1 MSVGSEHRSYLS
13 FNLSSIP
20 PTATVSAADLTVC
33 RLNGS
38 GSARTHE
45 LRRVTSSWTEAGLTW
60 NTQPSVAPTAQHT
73 ITVPSSAGCTIVNV
87 KQDVQFWLGGANF
100 GWRIADQDE
109 PTAPLVDYATRE
121 NVDTLQRP
129 TLSVTYTP

>member
-1 MSVGSEHRSYLS
+1 LM
-13 FNLSSIP
+13 FDLSSIP
-20 PTATVSAADLTVC
+20 PGAIVSAASLRLC
-33 RLNGS
+33 RVNSS

-45 LRRVTSSWTEAGLTW
+45 LLAATSAWTEAGLTW
-60 NTQPSVAPTAQHT
+60 NTQPSQAISATHT
-73 ITVPSSAGCTIVNV
+73 IAVPSSAGCITTSVRE
-87 KQDVQFWLGGANF
+87 DVQAWIFTAANF

-121 NVDTLQRP
+121 NVDSGQRP